1 MKRPVIFIAL
11 PVRTAVLIGIAVLI
25 GVVIYAVQ
33 VLVVTTL
40 APVRDVVSGKTVAI
54 DAGHGGPDSGARG
67 KSGIIEKDINLH
79 IALELRQL
87 LGRVAV
93 YTVMTRESDHGLIAD
108 GEDITGSRKRMELER
123 RANLVNANSPD
134 IFVTIHTNS
143 FPEPQWSGAQVFYN
157 AASAEGRKLAVHIQ
171 TELVNRL
178 GPNTRKA
185 RPADIYLL
193 KKVKAPSALV
203 EVGFLSNPRE
213 ERLLADAAY
222 RVKVAEAVFH
232 GIMAY
237 FMDSQGEAGNVLV
250 PDDDSDEAWGLV
262 TKVGTAT
269 SQLTPDSTI
278 LYFGGPTNLDDSLM
292 PEAREIPGLKSLN
305 KIEALAAV
313 VQATISG
320 PGKDSILQPT
330 IPRGTVLRS
339 VRLQGDT
346 AVADFS
352 AELVMNHWGG
362 SRSEEMTV
370 YSIVNALTE
379 FSYVKKVE
387 ILVEGKPLQTISG
400 HMQIEGPL
408 ERNLSIVH
416 FRT

>member
-237 FMDSQGEAGNVLV
+237 FMDSQGEAGNVLA
-250 PDDDSDEAWGLV
+250 PDDDSDQSVPAN
-262 TKVGTAT
+262 GT
-269 SQLTPDSTI
+269 TP
-278 LYFGGPTNLDDSLM
+278 LGRGKHLLWR
-292 PEAREIPGLKSLN
+292 ARRDLF
-305 KIEALAAV
+305 
-313 VQATISG
+313 
-320 PGKDSILQPT
+320 D
-330 IPRGTVLRS
+330 
-339 VRLQGDT
+339 
-346 AVADFS
+346 
-352 AELVMNHWGG
+352 W
-362 SRSEEMTV
+362 
-370 YSIVNALTE
+370 
-379 FSYVKKVE
+379 
-387 ILVEGKPLQTISG
+387 
-400 HMQIEGPL
+400 
-408 ERNLSIVH
+408 
-416 FRT
+416 